1 MSDIEHVRSE
11 LVRIFGSEVADNP
24 RVVAAALQAESLDR
38 AATRLS
44 HALEAIAAAL
54 IEPPVEF
61 VEQPNT
67 RPSGL
72 LRPTGDAILR

>member
-38 AATRLS
+38 GNAP
-44 HALEAIAAAL
+44 
-54 IEPPVEF
+54 EPRARS
-61 VEQPNT
+61 N
-67 RPSGL
+67 RS
-72 LRPTGDAILR
+72 RSD